1 MHDDRVLLCR
11 VSPFGNLR
19 IKGYLLLPEAYR
31 SLSRPSSA
39 PDAKAVPLRSL
50 YLDLFE
56 IFWFSFSLNY
66 AGNHRFFISQNC
78 NCYPL
83 LLQKCSTI
91 KISQLSS
98 RSSLKDLS
106 VALLFITFNTLFS
119 FQGAMFRSLLKPDV
133 NVQSLERFHL
143 FSKASRLLLS
153 GGDSR
158 DRTGDLLLARQA
170 LSQLSYIPISSL

>member
-1 MHDDRVLLCR
+1 MQAITD
-11 VSPFGNLR
+11 
-19 IKGYLLLPEAYR
+19 
-31 SLSRPSSA
+31 
-39 PDAKAVPLRSL
+39 
-50 YLDLFE
+50 
-56 IFWFSFSLNY
+56 SFT
-66 AGNHRFFISQNC
+66 QNC

-91 KISQLSS
+91 KNSQLSS

-119 FQGAMFRSLLKPDV
+119 FQGANFRSLLKPDA
-133 NVQSLERFHL
+133 NVPNWN
-143 FSKASRLLLS
+143 ASIYSQKPLGCIVF

-170 LSQLSYIPISSL
+170 LSQLSYIPISSLL

>member
-1 MHDDRVLLCR
+1 MPRH
-11 VSPFGNLR
+11 SPCALYSLTYSRYFGS
-19 IKGYLLLPEAYR
+19 R
-31 SLSRPSSA
+31 S
-39 PDAKAVPLRSL
+39 V
-50 YLDLFE
+50 
-56 IFWFSFSLNY
+56 LNY

-98 RSSLKDLS
+98 RSYLKDLS

-119 FQGAMFRSLLKPDV
+119 FQGAMFRSLLKPDA
-133 NVQSLERFHL
+133 NVPFLKRFHL
-143 FSKASRLLLS
+143 FSKSASFYFC

-170 LSQLSYIPISSL
+170 LSQLSYIPLSSLLEKSGGPEWARTTDLTIISRTL